1 MLEERI
7 QKIIAARE
15 KISRRAAER
24 LIADGRVSVNGI
36 IVDLGAKADSCKDY
50 ICIDGRKLAPGTEK
64 KIYIAL
70 NKPVGYVTT
79 MRDEKGR
86 HAVSELVMDIPHRVY
101 PIGRL
106 DINSEGLLLMTND
119 GDFANM
125 VMHPSFVKEKIYRV
139 SVEGNF
145 FKGVDLL
152 KEPIELDG
160 KLISKP
166 IVKIVKETQDGG
178 ILEIAI
184 HEGRNRQIRR
194 MCSYAGLKVKR
205 LVRIAIGPIRLGRLK
220 SGMWR
225 NLTYE
230 EINKIRNI

>member
-1 MLEERI
+1 
-7 QKIIAARE
+7 
-15 KISRRAAER
+15 
-24 LIADGRVSVNGI
+24 
-36 IVDLGAKADSCKDY
+36 
-50 ICIDGRKLAPGTEK
+50 
-64 KIYIAL
+64 
-70 NKPVGYVTT
+70 
-79 MRDEKGR
+79 
-86 HAVSELVMDIPHRVY
+86 
-101 PIGRL
+101 
-106 DINSEGLLLMTND
+106 MTND

-205 LVRIAIGPIRLGRLK
+205 LVRIAIGPIKLGRLK

>member
-1 MLEERI
+1 MEERI

-15 KISRRAAER
+15 KISRRNAEK
-24 LIADGRVSVNGI
+24 LIADGRVSVNGV
-36 IVDLGAKADSCKDY
+36 IVNLGAKANVSYDH
-50 ICIDGRKLAPGTEK
+50 ICIDGREIASDDNK

-70 NKPVGYVTT
+70 NKPTGYVTT
-79 MRDEKGR
+79 MHDDKGR
-86 HAVSELVMDIPHRVY
+86 HIVSELVMDIPQRVY

-125 VMHPSFVKEKIYRV
+125 VMHPSFAKEKTYRV
-139 SVEGNF
+139 FVDGNVQA
-145 FKGVDLL
+145 GVDLL
-152 KEPIELDG
+152 KKPIELDG

-166 IVKIVKETQDGG
+166 LVKIIKDSENSGV
-178 ILEIAI
+178 LEITI

-194 MCSYAGLKVKR
+194 MCSFAGLKVRK
-205 LVRIAIGPIRLGRLK
+205 LVRIAIGPIKLGRLK
-220 SGMWR
+220 TGTWR

-230 EINKIRNI
+230 EINKIRSI